1 MTTTFDR
8 RSTRARLRMISVT
21 LGAGGCDRS
30 SGAAVTVAR
39 ATNELS
45 RPALLITDIKCY
57 LEPFFMVKVETNQG
71 LYGWGESG
79 IGRGRGLAVRGAVEH
94 YKSFLL
100 GRDAMDIS
108 ALWQEMYRSQYFEGG
123 RVLTGAQ
130 SAIDLALH
138 DIVGKALGVPVYQL
152 LGGKHRDFVPCFPTC
167 FLEMGPEAVADAA
180 RLRREGWDVIRFVGA
195 GHGAGTQD
203 STNPEV
209 YEPRASIDKTV
220 KWLPKIREAL
230 DAVGHTTLILEYH
243 HRLSVAEAASFCQK
257 LPPGTIDALEE
268 PIRVNYSASHCMRL
282 DPYTPVYPH
291 GVICAV

>member
-1 MTTTFDR
+1 MIRNKPGRGACSIAQQLNLTTLIHRLAAMDVQTPPSSR
-8 RSTRARLRMISVT
+8 RLAHLAAA
-21 LGAGGCDRS
+21 LRS
-30 SGAAVTVAR
+30 SDVAPGCSSTAVVPAAA
-39 ATNELS
+39 NELP

-71 LYGWGESG
+71 IYGWGESG
-79 IGRGRGLAVRGAVEH
+79 IGRDRGLAVKGALEH

-180 RLRREGWDVIRFVGA
+180 RLRKEGWDVIRFVGA
-195 GHGAGTQD
+195 GHGAGTQN
-203 STNPEV
+203 SANPEV

-230 DAVGHTTLILEYH
+230 DAVGREF
-243 HRLSVAEAASFCQK
+243 R
-257 LPPGTIDALEE
+257 LPP
-268 PIRVNYSASHCMRL
+268 ASTCTLR
-282 DPYTPVYPH
+282 
-291 GVICAV
+291 

>member
-1 MTTTFDR
+1 MTT
-8 RSTRARLRMISVT
+8 RSTRRLGMLAET
-21 LGAGGCDRS
+21 LGPGGGHGS
-30 SGAAVTVAR
+30 TSAVTVA
-39 ATNELS
+39 ATNEMS
-45 RPALLITDIKCY
+45 RPPLLITDIKCY

-79 IGRGRGLAVRGAVEH
+79 IGRNRGLAVRGAVEH
-94 YKSFLL
+94 YKTFLL
-100 GRDAMDIS
+100 GRNAMDIS

-152 LGGKHRDFVPCFPTC
+152 LGGKHREFVPCFPTC
-167 FLEMGPEAVADAA
+167 FLEMGPEAVADAT
-180 RLRREGWDVIRFVGA
+180 RLRKEGWDVIRFVGA
-195 GHGAGTQD
+195 GHGARTQN
-203 STNPEV
+203 SPNPEV

-268 PIRVNYSASHCMRL
+268 PIRVSCSIWHAWMHCRAVVWTVTMPR
-282 DPYTPVYPH
+282 DPD
-291 GVICAV
+291 AA